1 MGNQPYLTEKETF
14 KINDNI
20 AIGIN
25 AINRYRFACGKW
37 NKLFSMTRAGA
48 IITAIQK
55 KLKCDKLEAS
65 EIFKENAKRGD
76 YTWNANILK
85 SLFILWKRKKAE
97 KKRHPKDMKDKNF
110 TSQKFF

>member
-1 MGNQPYLTEKETF
+1 MKITCVSYKANIRTGRLESPEESQNQRRNEMGNQPYLTEKETF

-55 KLKCDKLEAS
+55 KLKCDKLQAS

-76 YTWNANILK
+76 YT
-85 SLFILWKRKKAE
+85 
-97 KKRHPKDMKDKNF
+97 
-110 TSQKFF
+110 

>member
-1 MGNQPYLTEKETF
+1 MGNQPYYSEKEIF

-37 NKLFSMTRAGA
+37 NNLFTMAKAGA
-48 IITAIQK
+48 IIKGIKK
-55 KLKCDKLEAS
+55 KLKCDKLQAS

-76 YTWNANILK
+76 YT
-85 SLFILWKRKKAE
+85 
-97 KKRHPKDMKDKNF
+97 
-110 TSQKFF
+110 